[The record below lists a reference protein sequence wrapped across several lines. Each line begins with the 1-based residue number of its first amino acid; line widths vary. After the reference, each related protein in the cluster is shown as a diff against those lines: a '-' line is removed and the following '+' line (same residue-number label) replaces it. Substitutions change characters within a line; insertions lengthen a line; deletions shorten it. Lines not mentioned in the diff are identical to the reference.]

1 MLLETKGVT
10 ELSLLFGS
18 TWIVNSV
25 VVAAFLLMGFLA
37 NSYVSFR
44 PVSMRIAYPALF
56 LVLIGGMFLRYT
68 LLGSLPLAERMLAG
82 ALLVGIP
89 VFFSGL
95 IFSQSFRT
103 VTNVSQSLG
112 VNLLGA
118 VVGGI
123 LENLVMIGGTPILG
137 VLAILLYALSAFF
150 GPLRPKRAFDPSQ
163 EMEHPAAV

>member
-1 MLLETKGVT
+1 MNQLRVT

-37 NSYVSFR
+37 NSYISFR
-44 PVSMRIAYPALF
+44 PVSVRVAYASLFAL
-56 LVLIGGMFLRYT
+56 LIGGMFLRYT
-68 LLGSLPLAERMLAG
+68 LLGSLPLVERMLAG

-95 IFSQSFRT
+95 IFSQSFCS
-103 VTNVSQSLG
+103 VPDAAQSLG

-137 VLAILLYALSAFF
+137 ILALLLYSLSAVFA
-150 GPLRPKRAFDPSQ
+150 GSVRQGQSKDTMRQ
-163 EMEHPAAV
+163 REGVPAV